1 MITKILFPKK
11 FSDKEKNIGS
21 KNLSKLFTLTNNI
34 LHMAVYK
41 DIINLFIIENNSE
54 RIEKFKTEKLHDIL

>member
-1 MITKILFPKK
+1 
-11 FSDKEKNIGS
+11 
-21 KNLSKLFTLTNNI
+21 
-34 LHMAVYK
+34 MAVYK